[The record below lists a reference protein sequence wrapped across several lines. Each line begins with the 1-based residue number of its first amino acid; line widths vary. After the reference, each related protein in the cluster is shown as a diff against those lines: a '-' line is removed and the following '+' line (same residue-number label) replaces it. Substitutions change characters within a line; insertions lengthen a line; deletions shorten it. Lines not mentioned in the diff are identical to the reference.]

1 MKQKLTAIF
10 GSIVLAAVLCS
21 CGENGSTG
29 YLSSDAGPGDVIKN
43 DFDVRK
49 NMTGEKLR
57 EYLIRVET
65 DRINNIPT
73 KVLDEKAAD
82 MVEDLKDI
90 EIEILDETITGSLA
104 EVKVR
109 RTKNGKSSIDTYTM
123 EKNETTG
130 QWRRKSK
137 EFMGIKAENFKFG
150 F

>member
-1 MKQKLTAIF
+1 
-10 GSIVLAAVLCS
+10 
-21 CGENGSTG
+21 
-29 YLSSDAGPGDVIKN
+29 
-43 DFDVRK
+43 
-49 NMTGEKLR
+49 MTGEKLR

-137 EFMGIKAENFKFG
+137 EFMGIKAEDFKFG

>member
-21 CGENGSTG
+21 CDESST
-29 YLSSDAGPGDVIKN
+29 SPGDVIKN

-137 EFMGIKAENFKFG
+137 EFMGIKAEDFKFG